1 MTYVDGVL
9 TPEEYDVLNII
20 ADRTHMDCWFQICQ
34 NEETGKDYVYDLENN
49 RILTLR
55 EGVGFL
61 LEGLDCPENLASC
74 NLTERQRLVWNCLL
88 KWLDLA

>member
-9 TPEEYDVLNII
+9 TPDEYDVLNII
-20 ADRTHMDCWFQICQ
+20 ADRTHMDCWFQVCQ
-34 NEETGKDYVYDLENN
+34 NEETGKDYIYDLEND
-49 RILTLR
+49 RILPLR

-61 LEGLDCPENLASC
+61 MEGLYDPINVDCC
-74 NLTERQRLVWNCLL
+74 NLTEHQKAVWHCLL